1 MSSISQKLGASLLN
15 FMVAVCHGVI
25 LAFAYNSKRLF
36 NKMST
41 CLMIKVSPS
50 KDNHHAIEIIS
61 ASYISITMR
70 E

>member
-1 MSSISQKLGASLLN
+1 MSSISQKLGASSLN
-15 FMVAVCHGVI
+15 FMAAICVIFVFVAYKPLC
-25 LAFAYNSKRLF
+25 

-50 KDNHHAIEIIS
+50 KDNNHAIEIIS
-61 ASYISITMR
+61 ATYMRISMR